1 MPPDVIRRLLLNK
14 PFQPFRLH
22 VLEATAYEVWQP
34 SAAFVGKAIVTLHQS
49 AAGALSELWMSRIVV
64 ALLHVSKVEM
74 IGPPPAS
81 GNGQAGQGAPA

>member
-1 MPPDVIRRLLLNK
+1 MPPEAIRRLLRFK

-22 VLEATAYEVWQP
+22 VLEATAYDVVLP
-34 SAAFVGKAIVTLHQS
+34 SMAIVGKAVVILHLPVAS
-49 AAGALSELWMSRIVV
+49 AFPGLWTRRVV
-64 ALLHVSKVEM
+64 IALLHVSKLEL